1 MHVMANYQ
9 TDLGIF
15 NFRGIRAVT
24 PVVDVTSSGQMS
36 AESCKNIEL
45 KFSGNGN
52 NVGIFTMKG
61 SSVVAELPGKVIRGL
76 FESVQLGISYQ
87 IVYAT
92 DDTGGYLYLFK
103 PGTNTFELLHEGLT
117 ASPRCNGLTMNQ
129 GYDDVFVFTN
139 GVDDYLAVLMKSE
152 TNPEPTVTPLNATD
166 AEERPIRGLCL
177 KYQNGRLITNS
188 GNRVHWS
195 KTADIYDW
203 SSSETGIYTNPAYQ
217 EFDRDVTAI
226 ETYGDA
232 LIAFTS
238 AYSVEF
244 KGNPGNAAAFS
255 RTNAT
260 GGGCSG
266 FEAVIKFDNKVFYYD
281 PLAKNI
287 FAYYLY
293 DSGQTRPTDGLANN
307 IMKYLSQINVN
318 KTDELVFKTF
328 ISGDKSEIWVKV
340 PTMAGQYM
348 LIFDYL
354 KQEWLLRDMPVVE
367 SLASIGGALYTTVG
381 SRILK
386 EYSGNTYNEEFIPCE
401 YKCNI
406 INLSSDSNLKI
417 PKMPIIITFD
427 NEYTNNLWIELT
439 LDDDP
444 QKVTLK
450 RIEKSGD
457 EYLIWA
463 NEDGSIGGE
472 WANDDGSEGYYW
484 NYDNSRNVT
493 HNIFGFIPFK
503 QVQIR
508 FFTEKLGDEFGIKR
522 IEIKRVKV
530 KTKTVG

>member
-1 MHVMANYQ
+1 MANYQ
-9 TDLGIF
+9 TDLGIQS
-15 NFRGIRAVT
+15 FRGIRAVN
-24 PVVDVTSSGQMS
+24 PVVDVTSSGQIS
-36 AESCKNIEL
+36 ASVCKNVEL

-61 SSVVAELPGKVIRGL
+61 SSVVAELEGKVIRGH

-92 DDTGGYLYLFK
+92 DENGGYLYWYK
-103 PGTNTFELLHEGLT
+103 PGVNTFQLLHEGLT
-117 ASPRCNGLTMNQ
+117 ATKQCNGLTLNQ

-139 GVDDYLAVLMKSE
+139 GVDDYLSVLMKSE
-152 TNPEPTVTPLNATD
+152 TNPEPTITPLNATD

-195 KTADIYDW
+195 KTVDIYDW
-203 SSSETGIYTNPAYQ
+203 SSAETGVYTNPAYQ
-217 EFDRDVTAI
+217 EFDRDITAI

-232 LIAFTS
+232 LIVFTDTYS
-238 AYSVEF
+238 AQF
-244 KGNPGNAAAFS
+244 TGNPGNATEFKRS
-255 RTNAT
+255 DAT

-281 PLAKNI
+281 PTAKNI

-293 DSGQTRPTDGLANN
+293 DSGQTRPTDGLAND
-307 IMKYLSQINVN
+307 IIKYLSQVDQSKANEF
-318 KTDELVFKTF
+318 TFKTY
-328 ISGDKSEIWVKV
+328 IYGDKSEIWIKF
-340 PTMAGQYM
+340 TTFSGQIV
-348 LIFDYL
+348 LIYDYL
-354 KQEWLLRDMPVVE
+354 KQEWLMRDMP
-367 SLASIGGALYTTVG
+367 LIDSISTINSQIYTSVGG
-381 SRILK
+381 RILK
-386 EYSGNTYNEEFIPCE
+386 EYSGNTYNGDFVPSE

-406 INLSSDSNLKI
+406 INLNSDSNLKI
-417 PKMPIIITFD
+417 PKLPIIITFD
-427 NEYTNNLWIELT
+427 NEYTNNLWMELT

-444 QKVTLK
+444 TKVILK

-463 NEDGSIGGE
+463 SEDGSIGGI
-472 WANDDGSEGYYW
+472 WANDDGTDGYYW
-484 NYDNSRNVT
+484 NYDDSRNVT
-493 HNIFGFIPFK
+493 YNLFGLIPYK
-503 QVQIR
+503 QLQIR

-530 KTKTVG
+530 KTKTVA